1 MDNMLEHPWSELQ
14 ALIKEKWLTQKAF
27 ASILWKKVSEVNELL
42 KWKRNITIQRDYL
55 LHQTLWTPIKYWIL
69 KQVDYDYSL
78 LDIEESPDS
87 PLDKEGLGEIW
98 RHPEQSEKST
108 SHQTNHSEHSEESIS
123 DDLSSW
129 ANACPA
135 GLDKDLRWDV
145 NKSNTQDSSLQ
156 TPQNDN
162 ITQTNSSEHSE
173 ESISDDLSSWATAKD
188 LRWEIIKQNTQNSSE
203 SKDNKNLNISP
214 LDKGDTFTMLAWA
227 KPRGFEQPQ
236 ETTIQEQKIGDEEDH
251 KKRANIFKSF

>member
-87 PLDKEGLGEIW
+87 PLLIGEGQGEV
-98 RHPEQSEKST
+98 S
-108 SHQTNHSEHSEESIS
+108 SHQTSPSEHS
-123 DDLSSW
+123 
-129 ANACPA
+129 
-135 GLDKDLRWDV
+135 K
-145 NKSNTQDSSLQ
+145 
-156 TPQNDN
+156 
-162 ITQTNSSEHSE
+162 
-173 ESISDDLSSWATAKD
+173 ESISDDLSSWATVKD
-188 LRWEIIKQNTQNSSE
+188 LRWETIEQNTPNSSSQTSQSDSTDINQNDSKE
-203 SKDNKNLNISP
+203 SVSQQTIHFEPKENENLNISP
-214 LDKGDTFTMLAWA
+214 LDKGDTA

-236 ETTIQEQKIGDEEDH
+236 ETAVQE
-251 KKRANIFKSF
+251 